1 MTVTLPFDTVPPFL
15 NSYLLIRFASCGLDP
30 FTASRIFFLSSA
42 DGVVAL
48 VT

>member
-1 MTVTLPFDTVPPFL
+1 MTVTLPFDTAPPFL
-15 NSYLLIRFASCGLDP
+15 NSYLLIRFASCGFEPL
-30 FTASRIFFLSSA
+30 TAARIFSLSSA